1 MVHYSQS
8 FANQYGLHVVHCSAE
23 WISDVAVST
32 RLENAK
38 GGEGR
43 LKRERGGKQDRNCSL
58 RTKWASQPLEFDV
71 KFDVQSFTKRF
82 VLGCE
87 NCARFFGEWPII

>member
-1 MVHYSQS
+1 MVDLRNSRSPMSMVLSQS
-8 FANQYGLHVVHCSAE
+8 FANQYGVVVVHVVQCSAE

-43 LKRERGGKQDRNCSL
+43 LKREEEGNKTEIEKTEDWIGDRSDFEVTSDF
-58 RTKWASQPLEFDV
+58 RVPL
-71 KFDVQSFTKRF
+71 
-82 VLGCE
+82 L
-87 NCARFFGEWPII
+87 I